1 MTRRRGLPV
10 ALLGLAVSTVLTA
23 TACSS
28 GGGASTTGSSG
39 PTPAQLQNAQSL
51 VSASTPE
58 PAFVAPGPKFD
69 PSKARG
75 KTVYAIPVSASVPF
89 NVYVGKYLT
98 EALSKFDI
106 KTVYY
111 STTGQSSQWVAGMN
125 TAISQ
130 HAAAIDLIGLDPAA
144 LQPQIAAAKAA
155 GIPVIVDHFL
165 DTSHTDY
172 AGYKNVSG
180 IVGAPYN
187 LAGQLEAAYA
197 INDTKG
203 NGTFLLVESPDLLS
217 STDVA
222 VGIEAEFAK
231 DCPSCHVVKVDVPF
245 NDWSTRMQTAVSSA
259 LTRYPDTTYVLPVFD
274 GMVQYVIPA
283 ITAAGKTDTV
293 KLASYNATPFALNF
307 LAKGHVV
314 TMDLGESFSWLGYAL
329 ADQTLRLMVGQPAL
343 SDEKVPVRVFTSAN
357 VSQTGNPPA
366 INTGY
371 GNAYLAGYQA
381 LWGLSG

>member
-1 MTRRRGLPV
+1 M
-10 ALLGLAVSTVLTA
+10 
-23 TACSS
+23 
-28 GGGASTTGSSG
+28 
-39 PTPAQLQNAQSL
+39 QNAQSL

-172 AGYKNVSG
+172 AGYKDVAG

-203 NGTFLLVESPDLLS
+203 SGTFLLVESPDLLS

-293 KLASYNATPFALNF
+293 KLASYNATPFALDF
-307 LAKGHVV
+307 LAKGNVV
-314 TMDLGESFSWLGYAL
+314 TMNLGESFSWLGYAL